1 MRTMVRPSAG
11 AVAAPDRRSGGDSD
25 EHFAALVVAA
35 MPDLRAFARFL
46 AHDPDFADDLVQET
60 VAKALA
66 AQAQFTPGTRL
77 GAWLFTILRN
87 HFYSRHRRR
96 VAAPAF
102 VDPDAAG
109 EVAVP
114 SAQEACVALADLRR
128 ALALLAPEQREA
140 LVLVCARGLSHAEA
154 ARICE
159 CAVGTIKSR
168 VSRARAELRTILDG
182 AATPA

>member
-1 MRTMVRPSAG
+1 MRTVARSYALDSSATDG
-11 AVAAPDRRSGGDSD
+11 SSATDTD
-25 EHFAALVVAA
+25 FAASVVAS

-46 AHDPDFADDLVQET
+46 AHDPDLADDLVQET

-66 AQAQFTPGTRL
+66 AESQFTPGTRL

-87 HFYSRHRRR
+87 HFYSLHRRR

-102 VDPDAAG
+102 VDPDAAD

-114 SAQEACVALADLRR
+114 AGQEASVALGDLER
-128 ALALLAPEQREA
+128 ALARLAPEQREA
-140 LVLVCARGLSHAEA
+140 LVLVCAQGLSHAEA
-154 ARICE
+154 ARICD

-168 VSRARAELRTILDG
+168 VSRARAELR
-182 AATPA
+182 ATLEGYADTGI